1 MWDSLDLNSK
11 MADEQ
16 RRIRTRHGEVT
27 VEEMADLL
35 PGAGDLMAVVSRVYG
50 NLWHAAQG
58 GNWDLASFYFRRTR
72 SLLRNLAITRPKY
85 LDQIADYQRDLLDP
99 VGAAL
104 LAKDV
109 AALDAAYQASV
120 DRATELHVET
130 GYPYI
135 RWRRPEAPSDPALD
149 LGPGS

>member
-1 MWDSLDLNSK
+1 MEEEK
-11 MADEQ
+11 
-16 RRIRTRHGEVT
+16 RRIPTRHGEISL
-27 VEEMADLL
+27 EEMAGLL

-50 NLWHAAQG
+50 NLWHAAHG

-72 SLLRNLAITRPKY
+72 TLLRNLVVTRPKY
-85 LDQIADYQRDLLDP
+85 AKQIADYERNLLDP

-109 AALDAAYQASV
+109 AALDAAYDASV
-120 DRATELHVET
+120 DRANELHVET

-135 RWRRPEAPSDPALD
+135 RWHRPEAPSDPALE
-149 LGPGS
+149 LGPTS